1 MIKPLLTTFAWSRWL
16 SGYWSFSFSSGFL
29 FLFLALLWTFQL
41 KAMPKKKKKLA
52 HILSSWPNIRADL
65 VTHVL
70 FAVHPLLLF
79 FTTCPNSNQWIVS
92 QTNSLSVPGWVWT
105 TLYFSYLLL
114 LENACLCCQRSSRF
128 LRYSENSWQ
137 FGQGKSLTAWEAYDH
152 ICCFL
157 KTPIKG

>member
-1 MIKPLLTTFAWSRWL
+1 MAQWVLVF
-16 SGYWSFSFSSGFL
+16 FFL
-29 FLFLALLWTFQL
+29 FRFSFLALCLAMDVSAQS
-41 KAMPKKKKKLA
+41 KAKKKKKEVGPYPFILTKHTCWFSNSCIVCHTSSFA
-52 HILSSWPNIRADL
+52 FLYHIS
-65 VTHVL
+65 
-70 FAVHPLLLF
+70 
-79 FTTCPNSNQWIVS
+79 NSNQWILS

-105 TLYFSYLLL
+105 TLYFSYHLL

-157 KTPIKG
+157 KTSIKG

>member
-1 MIKPLLTTFAWSRWL
+1 MAQWVLVFFFLFR
-16 SGYWSFSFSSGFL
+16 FSFL
-29 FLFLALLWTFQL
+29 VPCLAMDISAQSN
-41 KAMPKKKKKLA
+41 AKKKKKLA

-70 FAVHPLLLF
+70 FAIHPLLLF

-137 FGQGKSLTAWEAYDH
+137 FGQGKSLTAWEAYLLPC
-152 ICCFL
+152 IPTITTTFVVSWKL
-157 KTPIKG
+157 P

>member
-1 MIKPLLTTFAWSRWL
+1 MMKPLLTTFAWSRWL

-41 KAMPKKKKKLA
+41 KAMPKKKKEVGPYPFILTKHTCWFSNSCIVCHTSSFAFLY
-52 HILSSWPNIRADL
+52 HISN
-65 VTHVL
+65 T
-70 FAVHPLLLF
+70 
-79 FTTCPNSNQWIVS
+79 NQWIVS

>member
-1 MIKPLLTTFAWSRWL
+1 MGTCRILLITRNKI
-16 SGYWSFSFSSGFL
+16 SGSLPAVKAKHSTEVSI
-29 FLFLALLWTFQL
+29 L
-41 KAMPKKKKKLA
+41 KAVETYPFFLTKHTCWFSNSCIVCHTSSFAFLY
-52 HILSSWPNIRADL
+52 HISN
-65 VTHVL
+65 T
-70 FAVHPLLLF
+70 
-79 FTTCPNSNQWIVS
+79 NQWIVS